1 VRVKLTVLG
10 GGGARIPALVRAVV
24 GERPTK
30 FDRIDLFEP
39 SPARRASLGRLSV
52 ELAGALGSPGTVRL
66 VDDVAEALT
75 GADYVFP
82 AVRVG
87 GDDARIVDEQVVLQ
101 RGIVGQETQGPGGCA
116 MALRT
121 IPVVLAYCDVLAQVA
136 PGATL
141 VNFTNPAGIITQA
154 ITRHGKVRA
163 VGLCDTP
170 SQTFT
175 RIVEFL
181 DADPGQV
188 TFSYAG
194 LNHLGWIS
202 SVVVDGEERIEELV
216 AHYGDLKAFNH
227 RFAFDSDLVRR
238 LGAIPTEYLYY
249 YHDSATYLAGVSHA
263 GTSRGQDVKRF
274 NESMVTR
281 VAQALS
287 GGDVHDAW
295 ATYSAVLGARR
306 ASNMRID
313 FAGQRADIDGTS
325 GAPQGPASVTHP
337 LTGGARKIGGYEGV
351 ALRVIDG
358 LSGAA
363 PARIVVNTRNG
374 PTLGFLDADDVV
386 EVPALVDALGIAPL
400 ANTGL
405 EGASRGLVLQVKEYE
420 RAVVDSGRRLHVH
433 RGTW

>member
-1 VRVKLTVLG
+1 
-10 GGGARIPALVRAVV
+10 
-24 GERPTK
+24 
-30 FDRIDLFEP
+30 
-39 SPARRASLGRLSV
+39 
-52 ELAGALGSPGTVRL
+52 
-66 VDDVAEALT
+66 
-75 GADYVFP
+75 
-82 AVRVG
+82 
-87 GDDARIVDEQVVLQ
+87 
-101 RGIVGQETQGPGGCA
+101 
-116 MALRT
+116 M
-121 IPVVLAYCDVLAQVA
+121 
-136 PGATL
+136 
-141 VNFTNPAGIITQA
+141 
-154 ITRHGKVRA
+154 
-163 VGLCDTP
+163 
-170 SQTFT
+170 
-175 RIVEFL
+175 
-181 DADPGQV
+181 
-188 TFSYAG
+188 
-194 LNHLGWIS
+194 
-202 SVVVDGEERIEELV
+202 
-216 AHYGDLKAFNH
+216 
-227 RFAFDSDLVRR
+227 
-238 LGAIPTEYLYY
+238 
-249 YHDSATYLAGVSHA
+249 SHA